1 MPPTLFPTELQ
12 LCSLASGSSGNC
24 YYVGSSS
31 EGVLVD
37 CGISA
42 RRIRK
47 TLEDIGVGIEAIK
60 GILITHNHIDHI
72 SALTL
77 LTKKYRLP
85 VHCTEGTWKGILR
98 NRMTF
103 DADPQMYRPLKTFE
117 PLQIG
122 NLKIEA
128 FPVSH
133 DAHDAVGFHFR
144 AAGRNLTIATDLGFI
159 GDHAAHYLKISDAMV
174 IESNYDEQMLLNG
187 NYPEQ
192 LKHRVHGSM
201 GHMCNAHT
209 AEFLADNYHNRLTH
223 ILLAH
228 LSAENNTPEIA
239 VQTLMDT
246 FTRKGIAIHS
256 GTVIKVLPRG
266 IRSELFVLSGYQ
278 AGNN

>member
-1 MPPTLFPTELQ
+1 MEITPTLFPVDLQ

-47 TLEDIGVGIEAIK
+47 MLEELGPGLPGIKA
-60 GILITHNHIDHI
+60 ILITHNHIDHI
-72 SALTL
+72 SALTR
-77 LTKKYRLP
+77 LTKKHRIP
-85 VHCTEGTWKGILR
+85 VYCTEGTWKGIMR

-103 DADPQMYRPLKTFE
+103 DADPLMYHPLKYFE

-122 NLKIEA
+122 ALRIEA

-133 DAHDAVGFHFR
+133 DAHEATGYHFR
-144 AAGRNLTIATDLGFI
+144 ASGRNLTIATDLGVI
-159 GDHAAHYLKISDAMV
+159 GDHAAHYLKNSDVMV
-174 IESNYDEQMLLNG
+174 IESNYDEEMLFTG
-187 NYPEQ
+187 HYPEH
-192 LKHRVHGSM
+192 LKQRVHGSM

-209 AEFLADNYHNRLTH
+209 AEFLADNYHSGISH
-223 ILLAH
+223 ILLCH

-239 VQTLMDT
+239 LQTFHNT
-246 FTRKGIAIHS
+246 FKNKGIQLHAN
-256 GTVIKVLPRG
+256 TVVKALPRG
-266 IRSELFVLSGYQ
+266 NRSEVFILSGEQ
-278 AGNN
+278 S